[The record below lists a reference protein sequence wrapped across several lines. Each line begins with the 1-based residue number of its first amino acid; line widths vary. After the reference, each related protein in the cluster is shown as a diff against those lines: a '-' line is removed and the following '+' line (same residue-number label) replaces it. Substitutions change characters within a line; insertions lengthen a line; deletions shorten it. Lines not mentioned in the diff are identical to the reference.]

1 MCLFASWA
9 LNGFFGI
16 YLFNFF
22 CVVCS
27 AQGSLFDG
35 TVPKTEQVLEVQSGQ
50 TTETA
55 HLQHVLETE
64 THFWCS
70 LPEIRS
76 DDLPDPLMNAK
87 LTFSCIF

>member
-9 LNGFFGI
+9 LNGFFK
-16 YLFNFF
+16 FFFFFF

-27 AQGSLFDG
+27 AQSSLFCG
-35 TVPKTEQVLEVQSGQ
+35 TVPKTGQVLEVQSGEA
-50 TTETA
+50 TETA

-64 THFWCS
+64 TDFCCS

-76 DDLPDPLMNAK
+76 GDLPDPLMNAK
-87 LTFSCIF
+87 LTF

>member
-1 MCLFASWA
+1 MD
-9 LNGFFGI
+9 FFEFI
-16 YLFNFF
+16 YFFFF

-27 AQGSLFDG
+27 AQGSLFYG

-64 THFWCS
+64 TDFWCS
-70 LPEIRS
+70 LPEI
-76 DDLPDPLMNAK
+76 
-87 LTFSCIF
+87 